1 MLVSIGKASVLLGV
15 SISTMRL
22 WEKQGKIK
30 PFCRTK
36 GFHRRYQIQNLHEAI
51 GVSSE
56 SDDRMVVGYGR
67 VSSFDQKED
76 LERQKETLMDW
87 QTQNNPRDFELISDL
102 GSGLNFKKRGL
113 KKLLSLILKGK
124 VRKLVP
130 CHQDR
135 LLRFGNELIY
145 LLCDHFGVEVELL
158 EEKEPESNEIKT
170 GKRRDHHHHSIH
182 LQALRPA
189 RS

>member
-1 MLVSIGKASVLLGV
+1 
-15 SISTMRL
+15 
-22 WEKQGKIK
+22 
-30 PFCRTK
+30 
-36 GFHRRYQIQNLHEAI
+36 
-51 GVSSE
+51 
-56 SDDRMVVGYGR
+56 
-67 VSSFDQKED
+67 
-76 LERQKETLMDW
+76 MDW

-124 VRKLVP
+124 VRKLVL

-158 EEKEPESNEIKT
+158 EEKESESNEIKLAKIT
-170 GKRRDHHHHSIH
+170 ILS
-182 LQALRPA
+182 
-189 RS
+189 RSNYSEL